1 MFSSIEG
8 EKKMAKLPR
17 AYEAFKHSYPEI
29 WQAYDRLGI
38 LSHEAG
44 PLDRKTR
51 ELIKLALAIGA
62 KLEGAAHSHTR
73 RALAAGATPR
83 EVLHVVLLG
92 ITTLGF
98 PSTIT
103 AITWIEDVLG
113 RGKVRM
119 KKTR

>member
-1 MFSSIEG
+1 MV
-8 EKKMAKLPR
+8 KLPK
-17 AYEAFKHSYPEI
+17 AYEAFKRSYPEI
-29 WQAYDRLGI
+29 WRAYERLGV
-38 LSHEAG
+38 LSHKAG

-73 RALAAGATPR
+73 RALTAGATPR

-98 PSTIT
+98 PSTMT

-113 RGKVRM
+113 KTRVRM
-119 KKTR
+119 KKTK

>member
-1 MFSSIEG
+1 MV
-8 EKKMAKLPR
+8 KLPK
-17 AYEAFKHSYPEI
+17 AYEAFKRTYPEI
-29 WQAYDRLGI
+29 WQAYERLGI
-38 LSHEAG
+38 LSHETG
-44 PLDRKTR
+44 PLDQKTR

-73 RALAAGATPR
+73 RALAAGATSK
-83 EVLHVVLLG
+83 EILHVVLLG

-113 RGKVRM
+113 RAKVRM